1 MLGVFACDDTSRL
14 RIHHQQIH
22 PNDIIKQYEEDI
34 AADPRDQNTSPL
46 VRAVEQVFGYLAEGR
61 LQFGAL
67 STYINTWFLQ
77 RPKDTPDRLRI
88 SNGILSYAT
97 DPSFLQ
103 SYAYVISLAMK
114 NPESPSPIASPM
126 QTHQKPF
133 IDDSSD
139 YSSDHTD
146 RTYLPSSSY
155 QTSSTEKTSGTSM
168 NLRARQS
175 QALQHSNW
183 DTFHLWM

>member
-1 MLGVFACDDTSRL
+1 MTIQVGYESTTNRFIPMISLNNMRRILRQIPVTKTPHLLSERLNRSLG
-14 RIHHQQIH
+14 I
-22 PNDIIKQYEEDI
+22 
-34 AADPRDQNTSPL
+34 
-46 VRAVEQVFGYLAEGR
+46 FGYLAEGR

-114 NPESPSPIASPM
+114 NPESPSPIASPT

-146 RTYLPSSSY
+146 RTTYLPSSSY

-168 NLRARQS
+168 NLRTRQS